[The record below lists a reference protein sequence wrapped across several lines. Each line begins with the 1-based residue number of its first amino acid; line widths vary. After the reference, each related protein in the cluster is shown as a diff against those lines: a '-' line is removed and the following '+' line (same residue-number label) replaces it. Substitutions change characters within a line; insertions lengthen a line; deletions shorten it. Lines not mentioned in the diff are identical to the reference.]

1 MTNQVVVTVQCPFV
15 YSSVYILTDDQD
27 VKLGSLE
34 VQDKVQKLLVQEGMV
49 FENAFVTTPVC
60 CPSRY
65 ESAIQ
70 PIHLPRCLFVCL
82 FVYTTSFLVLD
93 LSLFRQPY

>member
-1 MTNQVVVTVQCPFV
+1 MRSPDTSLCFHLLLLLFGNQVVVTVQYPFV
-15 YSSVYILTDDQD
+15 YSSVYILTNDQD

-60 CPSRY
+60 CPSR
-65 ESAIQ
+65 
-70 PIHLPRCLFVCL
+70 
-82 FVYTTSFLVLD
+82 
-93 LSLFRQPY
+93 

>member
-1 MTNQVVVTVQCPFV
+1 M
-15 YSSVYILTDDQD
+15 YSPVYILTDDQD

-60 CPSRY
+60 CPSR
-65 ESAIQ
+65 
-70 PIHLPRCLFVCL
+70 
-82 FVYTTSFLVLD
+82 
-93 LSLFRQPY
+93 